1 MKKII
6 MFIFIINSLFAMDL
20 EKYGIVFSSAN
31 MEFVMAKIFKAF
43 YAKYPNDHILVQYDS
58 PGKLANKIIHDVPYD
73 MFLSAN
79 KKFAEE
85 IYKAHKAVT
94 KPKLYTR
101 GALIIFYKFLVYNKG
116 YNFLTDKKIQKILV
130 GNAKNAVY
138 GSRSVEVLKNL
149 HLYNKIKSKIEYR
162 RNIAEVVDD
171 AVWAKSKVG
180 FIPKSAINIL
190 PRGYDQEGVTWREIN
205 PKLYTPILQ
214 YFVISKR
221 GMKKQSIKD
230 FTNFLLSKEGQK
242 ILTSNGYLP
251 IK

>member
-1 MKKII
+1 MKKLII
-6 MFIFIINSLFAMDL
+6 FVFMINLLFAMDL
-20 EKYGIVFSSAN
+20 NKYGIVFAASN
-31 MEFVMAKIFKAF
+31 MEFVMEKFFKAF
-43 YAKYPNDHILVQYDS
+43 YAKYPNDHILIHYDS
-58 PGKLANKIIHDVPYD
+58 SGKLSNKIMHDVPYD
-73 MFLSAN
+73 MFLSAD
-79 KKFAEE
+79 KKFAEKVYE
-85 IYKAHKAVT
+85 AHKSVT

-101 GALIIFYKFLVYNKG
+101 GALIIFYKFLIYNKG
-116 YNFLTDKKIQKILV
+116 YSFLTDKKIKQILI

-138 GSRSVEVLKNL
+138 GSRSIEVLKNL

-171 AVWAKSKVG
+171 VVWAKSKVG
-180 FIPKSAINIL
+180 FIPKSAISIL
-190 PRGYDQEGVTWREIN
+190 PRGYDQKRVTWREVD

-221 GMKKQSIKD
+221 GIKKQSIKD